1 MKNITNVEKAEEI
14 ALKNSKEYLVSRNNS
29 HQQDILFK
37 ENSIV
42 ECEKCAME
50 MAEWKDD
57 YYKKL
62 LDLLVKSGA
71 NADIITDY
79 IENCI

>member
-1 MKNITNVEKAEEI
+1 MKNITNVEKAKEI
-14 ALKNSKEYLVSRNNS
+14 AENSKQYFYHDEY
-29 HQQDILFK
+29 
-37 ENSIV
+37 
-42 ECEKCAME
+42 ECGLACALR
-50 MAEWKDD
+50 MARWKDD

-71 NADIITDY
+71 NADIITNY

>member
-1 MKNITNVEKAEEI
+1 MTNEDKAKQ
-14 ALKNSKEYLVSRNNS
+14 LYHEYE
-29 HQQDILFK
+29 DA
-37 ENSIV
+37 
-42 ECEKCAME
+42 KCCGVPMARGSVAFNAAME
-50 MAEWKDD
+50 MAQWKDD

-62 LDLLVKSGA
+62 LDWLVKSGA

>member
-1 MKNITNVEKAEEI
+1 MTQNQEKSKEI
-14 ALKNSKEYLVSRNNS
+14 AKNLRMYYFEVGNDDALHKTTSE
-29 HQQDILFK
+29 F
-37 ENSIV
+37 
-42 ECEKCAME
+42 ECDWSAMK

-71 NADIITDY
+71 NADIITEY